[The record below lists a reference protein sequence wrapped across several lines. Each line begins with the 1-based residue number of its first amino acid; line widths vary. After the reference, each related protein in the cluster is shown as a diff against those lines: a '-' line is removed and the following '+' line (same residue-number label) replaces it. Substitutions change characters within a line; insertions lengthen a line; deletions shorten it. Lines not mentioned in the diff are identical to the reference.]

1 MEPYEP
7 TERDLSE
14 MRREF
19 LLMEVEGQFGR
30 RAVDLLINL
39 PTKKEEN

>member
-1 MEPYEP
+1 MNPYEP

-14 MRREF
+14 MNREF

-39 PTKKEEN
+39 STKKEEN